1 MAARLA
7 KVPPMTSLRLIL
19 SVAVLAL
26 PMLASGAKADNASAS
41 QISAAGH
48 GRRPILTNRPS
59 RQIYHRQRYGHAYG
73 FRHARRPRY

>member
-1 MAARLA
+1 M
-7 KVPPMTSLRLIL
+7 KSLRLIL
-19 SVAVLAL
+19 SVAMLAL

-59 RQIYHRQRYGHAYG
+59 RQIYHRQGLGRAYG
-73 FRHARRPRY
+73 YRHTRRHGY